1 MKNKGVEQFGKIGAP
16 VTVTEEADGT
26 FFVRI
31 DGKPFTRW
39 PTRERAEDRAEAVRR
54 YDAQHAAN

>member
-1 MKNKGVEQFGKIGAP
+1 MKTQGVEQFGKIGAP
-16 VTVTEEADGT
+16 VTVTEESDGT

-39 PTRERAEDRAEAVRR
+39 PTMEVAERRADAVRR

>member
-1 MKNKGVEQFGKIGAP
+1 MFSKEFTETFPIGAP

-26 FFVRI
+26 FYVRI

-39 PTRERAEDRAEAVRR
+39 PSRDMADRRADAVRR
-54 YDAQHAAN
+54 YDAQNAQA